1 MIDTSA
7 KSYLHND
14 FHNIRATMLWK
25 LDGLAEYDIRRPMT
39 PTGTNLLGLIKH
51 LSNTE
56 VRYFGEVFGHPFP
69 ERPPRWTPRPTPT
82 CGRPST
88 KPAPTSSTDSTKQ
101 AGLAH
106 SCPARIR
113 GRLLVTAEGF

>member
-56 VRYFGEVFGHPFP
+56 ARYFGEVFGHPFP
-69 ERPPRWTPRPTPT
+69 ERPPRWDAEADADADMWTTEHETRADIIDQHHSTCRARSPRA
-82 CGRPST
+82 RAQSR
-88 KPAPTSSTDSTKQ
+88 Q
-101 AGLAH
+101 AVGD
-106 SCPARIR
+106 
-113 GRLLVTAEGF
+113 G